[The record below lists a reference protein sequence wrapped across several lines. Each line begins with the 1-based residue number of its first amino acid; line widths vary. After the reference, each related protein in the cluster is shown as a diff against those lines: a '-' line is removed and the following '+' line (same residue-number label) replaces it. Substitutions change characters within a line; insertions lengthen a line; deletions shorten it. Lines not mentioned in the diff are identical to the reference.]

1 VSTLPLLLMLLFLLV
16 FLIAIPAGIYVFAK
30 LFPQRRSTS
39 REQSGPQARG
49 NGP

>member
-30 LFPQRRSTS
+30 LFPERRPTP
-39 REQSGPQARG
+39 REDSGFPVD
-49 NGP
+49 